1 MHIYLY
7 TSHLTLALLT
17 QGATSNSTDE
27 TDETDDRISKCDV
40 NNADVTLRGN
50 PAAVADWLY
59 PVADRS
65 GTLWSFFPSLHPS
78 SSFLFIH
85 SSSVTEKIGD
95 QSYCPIYSNRF
106 CY

>member
-50 PAAVADWLY
+50 PVAVADWLY
-59 PVADRS
+59 PVADPEPS
-65 GTLWSFFPSLHPS
+65 GPFSLHFILHPH
-78 SSFLFIH
+78 SFSFIP
-85 SSSVTEKIGD
+85 
-95 QSYCPIYSNRF
+95 QA
-106 CY
+106 